1 MALKS
6 KALRTIDDLTP
17 KQRKFV
23 DILVANWGEITK
35 AEACKRAGYEAKN
48 DKNFSDIGSRL
59 TVRRHNP
66 HVVKYLDQQL
76 EKAKAKY
83 EKILLEQPG
92 SIFLAE
98 ARKRYRKLRKR

>member
-1 MALKS
+1 MALKA

-48 DKNFSDIGSRL
+48 DKNFSYIGRRL
-59 TVRRHNP
+59 TLRRHNP
-66 HVVKYLDQQL
+66 HVIKNMGKEQ
-76 EKAKAKY
+76 EKHK
-83 EKILLEQPG
+83 EK
-92 SIFLAE
+92 
-98 ARKRYRKLRKR
+98 

>member
-17 KQRKFV
+17 KQRKFI

-35 AEACKRAGYEAKN
+35 GEACKRAGYEAKS

-59 TVRRHNP
+59 TQRRHNP

-76 EKAKAKY
+76 EIAKAKY
-83 EKILLEQPG
+83 EKD
-92 SIFLAE
+92 
-98 ARKRYRKLRKR
+98 KLRRYKRLR